1 MIQIRENQATTLRR
15 RYSRAFRAEIL
26 AQCQVAGTPVA
37 NIARN
42 HHFNANR
49 VHRCMK
55 GHARVATGSA
65 LNSHAKLPGF
75 IPVALP
81 APVATVKH
89 PPIAISILHSC
100 GTIVVRCTAQQVSL
114 CGALL
119 QEWLVQAVRSGRLPS
134 SVGRENSLICSSKR

>member
-26 AQCQVAGTPVA
+26 AQCQVAGTPIA
-37 NIARN
+37 SIARN

-49 VHRCMK
+49 VHRWMK
-55 GHARVATGSA
+55 GLAQVVTGAA
-65 LNSHAKLPGF
+65 LSSHAV
-75 IPVALP
+75 IPAALP

-100 GTIVVRCTAQQVSL
+100 GIIVVRCPAQQVSP
-114 CGALL
+114 CAALL